1 MGEVVLFKPIVLLLG
16 LSIITAIIMVGLSAL
31 LGPKRPHEKKLDTYE
46 CGAPLVQPDARRR
59 YSVKYFVIAMLFI
72 LFDVEIAFMYP
83 WAVVYKKYISTGKFI
98 LLEMVFF
105 LIVLLAGYLYVWWK
119 GALEWE

>member
-1 MGEVVLFKPIVLLLG
+1 MGELALFKPIALLLG
-16 LSIITAIIMVGLSAL
+16 LSVITAIAMAGLSAL
-31 LGPKRPHEKKLDTYE
+31 LGPKRPSESKLDTYE

-83 WAVVYKKYISTGKFI
+83 WAVIYKKYVSAGNFI

-105 LIVLLAGYLYVWWK
+105 LVILVAGYLYVWWK